1 MERKTLLAFSLT
13 VVNFITAG
21 FAFELPLGLGVPK
34 PLPDAQSP
42 FEGWFTQKLDHF
54 DQNNNYT
61 WSQRYFLNDRYYRQY
76 LQQGYKNLPM
86 FVMIGGESP
95 ASASWVQGG
104 YWFELGAPKGA
115 LFLHLEHRFYGESRP
130 TQDLSLQSLQFLTS
144 YQALGDLATFV
155 QSMKQSYRMTDAN
168 RVVVFGGSYPGNLAA
183 WFRLK
188 YPNIVFA
195 AVSSSAPVQAEAD
208 FYQYYQVV
216 ADSLAYYNKNC
227 PAAVYA
233 AATKLVEYSKTQQG
247 CDYITRQFSLCTPL
261 KADSPEDIQYFFKG
275 QAENFLFTVQ
285 YNEPGLMKPEKI
297 DGFNIPQI
305 CAYMTNPQVQD
316 PVVRLSQVNDV
327 FRKGHCVGSSYRQFI
342 QGLSQT
348 GWNSPYVQNNYRQWQ
363 WQTCREFGYY
373 VTSATPNS
381 LFGQS
386 IFLETFERI
395 CRDAYTEG
403 FTSQQ
408 IANNVAATNN
418 YYGGKAMTETRVVNV
433 HGSLDPWHAL
443 GITQS
448 KSQLQPAIYI
458 IGTSHTADMTT
469 STRNDLPT
477 LTKARQEITAYMNSW
492 LES

>member
-1 MERKTLLAFSLT
+1 MMERKTLLAFSLT

-54 DQNNNYT
+54 EQNNNYT
-61 WSQRYFLNDRYYRQY
+61 WSQAL
-76 LQQGYKNLPM
+76 L
-86 FVMIGGESP
+86 VESGMRFMNHGMSIP
-95 ASASWVQGG
+95 ERNS
-104 YWFELGAPKGA
+104 
-115 LFLHLEHRFYGESRP
+115 LHNQKDS
-130 TQDLSLQSLQFLTS
+130 
-144 YQALGDLATFV
+144 
-155 QSMKQSYRMTDAN
+155 K
-168 RVVVFGGSYPGNLAA
+168 
-183 WFRLK
+183 K
-188 YPNIVFA
+188 
-195 AVSSSAPVQAEAD
+195 
-208 FYQYYQVV
+208 YYQVV